1 MSRSDVLKVD
11 DLWLQGRVNFAVSL
25 KWFDA
30 VTENVDTGREAGRCW
45 DLEIEI
51 LLS

>member
-1 MSRSDVLKVD
+1 MDD
-11 DLWLQGRVNFAVSL
+11 DLWLLSWVNFAVSL
-25 KWFDA
+25 KWVDA
-30 VTENVDTGREAGRCW
+30 VTENENTGREAGRCW